1 MRVKAMAVME
11 RGGPLVPYAYETA
24 PLGPFDV
31 LLEVRA
37 CGLCHSD
44 IHMADDDWGIT
55 RFPLVPGHEVVGVV
69 RERGR
74 EVTHLSE
81 GDRVGVGWQRSSCL
95 RCSDCLS
102 GRENLCSDNRG
113 LIVGGHGGFAR
124 HLVTDSRFCFP
135 LPPDL
140 PDEAA
145 GPLLCGGVTV
155 YSALRHAGMT
165 SGQEVGV
172 VGLGGL
178 GHLAVQFA
186 SRLGNRVTVF
196 TTSEDKVPFASS
208 LGAFRTVVVREGER
222 PRTERPLDLLLQT
235 VPQDPGLA
243 LYLDLLGSDGT
254 LVFVGVPLQPIP
266 LPVGSLL
273 SKRRRIMASPIG
285 GRAEVSETLDV
296 AHRFGVRPLVETYP
310 LSEAEKAFQR
320 LRENRVRYR
329 AVLLPGG

>member
-1 MRVKAMAVME
+1 MQVKAMAVME
-11 RGGPLVPYAYETA
+11 RGGTLVPFAYEA
-24 PLGPFDV
+24 PPLGPHDV

-37 CGLCHSD
+37 CGICHSD
-44 IHMADDDWGIT
+44 LHMADDDWGIA

-74 EVTHLSE
+74 EVSHLSP

-95 RCSDCLS
+95 HCPDCLS
-102 GRENLCSDNRG
+102 GRENLCAESRG
-113 LIVGGHGGFAR
+113 LIVGSPGGFADL
-124 HLVTDSRFCFP
+124 LVADSRFCFP
-135 LPPDL
+135 LPPGL

-186 SRLGNRVTVF
+186 SRLGNRVTAF
-196 TTSEDKVPFASS
+196 TTSEDKVPFASR
-208 LGAFRTVVVREGER
+208 LGASHTVVVREGEK
-222 PRTERPLDLLLQT
+222 PRTERPLDILIQT
-235 VPQDPGLA
+235 VPRDPGLA
-243 LYLDLLGSDGT
+243 DFLDLLGSDGT
-254 LVFVGVPLQPIP
+254 LTFVGVPLEPIP

-273 SKRRRIMASPIG
+273 SRRRRIMASPIG
-285 GRAEVSETLDV
+285 GRALVAETLDV
-296 AHRFGVRPLVETYP
+296 ADRFGIRPVVETYP
-310 LSEAEKAFQR
+310 LTEAQKAFDR

-329 AVLLPGG
+329 AVLLP

>member
-24 PLGPFDV
+24 PLGPHDV

-37 CGLCHSD
+37 CGICHSD
-44 IHMADDDWGIT
+44 LHMADDDWAIT

-74 EVTHLSE
+74 EVAHLAV

-95 RCSDCLS
+95 TCPDCLS
-102 GRENLCSDNRG
+102 GRENLCSENRG
-113 LIVGGHGGFAR
+113 LIVGGHGGFAS
-124 HLVTDSRFCFP
+124 HLVADSRFCFP
-135 LPPDL
+135 LPPGI

-186 SRLGNRVTVF
+186 ARLGNRVTAF
-196 TTSEDKVPFASS
+196 TTSEDKASFAAR
-208 LGAFRTVVVREGER
+208 LGAHRTVVVREGER
-222 PRTERPLDLLLQT
+222 PRAERPLDILLQT
-235 VPQDPGLA
+235 VPRDPGLA
-243 LYLDLLGSDGT
+243 HFLDLLGSDGT
-254 LVFVGVPLQPIP
+254 LAFVGVPLEPIP
-266 LPVGSLL
+266 LPVWALL

-285 GRAEVSETLDV
+285 GRALVAETLDV
-296 AHRFGVRPLVETYP
+296 ADRFGVRPVVETYP
-310 LSEAEKAFQR
+310 LAEAQKAFDR

-329 AVLLPGG
+329 AVLLP